1 MINHIPH
8 PATDE
13 EIHKVLNPLVSEWF
27 RKKFFSF
34 SLPQKFA
41 VLDIHNKKN
50 VLVSAVTGSGKTLT
64 AFTSILSELLTLA
77 EHNLL
82 ENRVY
87 AVYISPLKALS
98 NDISVNLKQ
107 PLQEM
112 EALAG
117 KKFNIR
123 IGVRTGDT
131 TASEKSAMLRKPPH
145 ILITTPESFSLT
157 IISARFRE
165 HMMALQWVI
174 IDEIHALADNK
185 RGVHLSLAMEMLEH
199 FSNNSPT
206 RIGLSATAEPVEEIA
221 QFLCGMERDCEIA
234 KINLDKKMDMK
245 VLCPVP
251 DLINVTHE
259 VLHHETYNL
268 LDALIQ
274 EHKTTLIFTNTRSA
288 TERVVHHLKEKFPRK
303 YTENIGAHHGSLS
316 KEHRLKL
323 EERMRKGQLKVI
335 VCSTSLELGIDIG
348 YIDLVIMLGSPKS
361 VARATQRAG
370 RAGHKLHDTIKA
382 RIIALDRDDLIEC
395 GILLKN
401 VLERKIDNI
410 HIPKNCLDV
419 LAQQLFGIAVATRIK
434 IQDMY
439 KLVTRSYCYSTL
451 EFATFMEVIEYLA
464 GEYSKLEDR
473 NVYAKIW
480 YDEETGEIG
489 RRGKMA
495 RVLYMTNLGT
505 IPDESYIQ
513 VKVNEQVVGH
523 IDEGFL
529 ERLKKGDV
537 FVLGGNRY
545 EFLYSRGMTAQVN
558 ASVSRPPTIP
568 SWFSEMLPLSFD
580 LAASISRFRRL
591 ANEKLE
597 KETSKQEMIAFIHEY
612 MYVDKNAAEAIYQY
626 LREQFLFS
634 EIPHDKKLVIES
646 YRENNKHH
654 YIFHSLFG
662 RRVNDVLS
670 RAAAFVLGKS
680 SRADI
685 EMGISDNGFYLAAEK
700 ALPVE
705 FVFQHLT
712 SKNLNT
718 IMQQAIDQTE
728 VLKRR
733 FRHCATRAL
742 MILRNYRGKTKRVGR
757 QQVSSMLLL
766 NAIRR
771 ISLDFS
777 ILKEAR
783 REVLE
788 DLMDIEHALLIL
800 KHIEEGKIKIAYT
813 SDKLPSPF
821 AFNLVLQGHL
831 DFMKMED
838 KVEFLRR
845 MHTMVLAKIGK
856 RFPEDNL

>member
-1 MINHIPH
+1 MIRYISH

-13 EIHKVLNPLVSEWF
+13 EIHQVLNPLVSQWF
-27 RKKFFSF
+27 RKTFFSF
-34 SLPQKFA
+34 SMPQKFA
-41 VLDIHNKKN
+41 VLDIHQKKN

-64 AFTSILSELLTLA
+64 AFTSILSELLTLDQ
-77 EHNLL
+77 HNLL
-82 ENRVY
+82 EDRVY

-107 PLQEM
+107 PLKEM
-112 EALAG
+112 EELA
-117 KKFNIR
+117 KKKCNIR

-131 TASEKSAMLRKPPH
+131 TPSEKSAMLRHPPH

-157 IISARFRE
+157 ITSARFKE
-165 HMMALQWVI
+165 HMMQLQWVI

-185 RGVHLSLAMEMLEH
+185 RGVHLSLALEMLEH

-206 RIGLSATAEPVEEIA
+206 RIGLSATAEPLEEIA
-221 QFLCGMERDCEIA
+221 QFLVGTKRNCEIA
-234 KINLDKKMDMK
+234 NINLDKKMDMK

-251 DLINVTHE
+251 DLINITHE
-259 VLHHETYNL
+259 VLHNEMYKL

-316 KEHRLKL
+316 KDHRLKL
-323 EERMRKGQLKVI
+323 EERMRKGNLKVI

-348 YIDLVIMLGSPKS
+348 YIDLVVMLGSPKS

-395 GILLKN
+395 GILLKS

-410 HIPKNCLDV
+410 HIPRNCLDV
-419 LAQQLFGIAVATRIK
+419 LAQQLFGIAITTRIK

-439 KLVTRSYCYSTL
+439 KLVTKSYCYATL
-451 EFATFMEVIEYLA
+451 EFSAFMEVIEYLA

-480 YDEETGEIG
+480 YDQESGEIG
-489 RRGKMA
+489 RRGKLA

-513 VKVNEQVVGH
+513 VKVNDQVIGH

-529 ERLKKGDV
+529 ERLKRGDV
-537 FVLGGNRY
+537 FVLGGHRY

-558 ASVSRPPTIP
+558 ASVMRPPTIP

-580 LAASISRFRRL
+580 LATSISRFRRL
-591 ANEKLE
+591 ANEKFE
-597 KETSKQEMIAFIHEY
+597 KETNKQDIITFIHEY
-612 MYVDKNAAEAIYQY
+612 MYVDKNSSESIYHY
-626 LREQFLFS
+626 LQEQFLFS
-634 EIPHDKKLVIES
+634 QIPHDKKLVIES
-646 YRENNKHH
+646 YRENNRHY
-654 YIFHSLFG
+654 YIFHALYG
-662 RRVNDVLS
+662 RRINDVLS
-670 RAAAFVLGKS
+670 RAAAFILGKS

-685 EMGISDNGFYLAAEK
+685 ELGINDNGFYLASEK
-700 ALPVE
+700 SLPIE
-705 FVFQHLT
+705 SLFQHLT
-712 SKNLNT
+712 SKNLNI

-766 NAIRR
+766 NAVKR
-771 ISLDFS
+771 ISSDFS

-788 DLMDIEHALLIL
+788 DLMDIEHAHFIL
-800 KHIEEGKIKIAYT
+800 KQIEEGKTKIAHT

-845 MHTMVLAKIGK
+845 MHTMVLAKIYK
-856 RFPEDNL
+856 KIPRENI